1 MIEDR
6 GRAWVSH
13 IKWALVTELHDQ
25 PELPLLLSCHKFVL
39 QKVDD
44 AIMLHVLQQRG
55 FQGHGTWNRTLMK
68 LRAFSCQCATYL
80 TTCQGCNT
88 SACGLT
94 TESPYNGPLLLR
106 TSHGATLILHGA

>member
-25 PELPLLLSCHKFVL
+25 PELPLLLRRCHKFVL

-44 AIMLHVLQQRG
+44 AIMLHVLQQHG
-55 FQGHGTWNRTLMK
+55 FQGHGTWNRTYTDEAREPSSM
-68 LRAFSCQCATYL
+68 SECATYL

-88 SACGLT
+88 SDMWVDNRELT
-94 TESPYNGPLLLR
+94 QL
-106 TSHGATLILHGA
+106 